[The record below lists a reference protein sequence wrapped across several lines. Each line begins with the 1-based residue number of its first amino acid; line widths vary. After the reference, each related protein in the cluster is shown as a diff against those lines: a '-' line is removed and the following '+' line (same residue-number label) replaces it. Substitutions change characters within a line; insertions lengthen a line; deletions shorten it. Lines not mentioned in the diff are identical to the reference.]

1 MSYESG
7 FGAEFFV
14 NEEVFN
20 VFSHGFIVVTL
31 RVGTFAVIS

>member
-14 NEEVFN
+14 NEEVLNIFG
-20 VFSHGFIVVTL
+20 HGFVVMTL
-31 RVGTFAVIS
+31 